1 MGSGIEKRATPMH
14 RGFVRGENRA
24 PQKTPHRP
32 ARSRDCGIDPEYL
45 LLPKF
50 PRQTS
55 SHRRFQPRGVV
66 RPRPGMREICKAQRT
81 RTRRAPLPS
90 PEQPRRAAPSL
101 REARFPVARSASA
114 GSARRPRVASLHRS
128 HKSKLRVRPRP
139 RAGSAPALRLPTCAR
154 PVAENPSVHAGGP
167 VRQNLE
173 WCWQGSS
180 GHAMNNA
187 FVLQDVAR
195 FAEVIANVRLLSDP
209 VDVTR
214 DAFVEIDR
222 WFVTCGSRQRGVAC
236 EVTHFAG
243 AKFAVDLRRNVDL
256 QNVGKLFRD
265 FANRCAA
272 SAANVYG

>member
-1 MGSGIEKRATPMH
+1 MGNGIEKRATPMH
-14 RGFVRGENRA
+14 HGFVRGESRA

-32 ARSRDCGIDPEYL
+32 ARSRCCGIDPEYL

-50 PRQTS
+50 LRQTS
-55 SHRRFQPRGVV
+55 SHRLFQPRGVV
-66 RPRPGMREICKAQRT
+66 RPRPGKREICKARRT

-101 REARFPVARSASA
+101 RAARSLMAQSADA
-114 GSARRPRVASLHRS
+114 GSARRPPVASPHRS
-128 HKSKLRVRPRP
+128 HKSKLRARPRP
-139 RAGSAPALRLPTCAR
+139 RAGSAPALRLLPCPR
-154 PVAENPSVHAGGP
+154 PEAENPSAHAGEP

-173 WCWQGSS
+173 WCWRGSS
-180 GHAMNNA
+180 GYAMNNA

-214 DAFVEIDR
+214 DAFAEIDS
-222 WFVTCGSRQRGVAC
+222 WFIASGSRQRRVAC

-243 AKFAVDLRRNVDL
+243 AKFAVDLRRDINF

-272 SAANVYG
+272 SAANVYR

>member
-1 MGSGIEKRATPMH
+1 MESGIEKRATPMH

-66 RPRPGMREICKAQRT
+66 RPRPGMREICKARRT

-90 PEQPRRAAPSL
+90 PEQRRRAAPSL
-101 REARFPVARSASA
+101 RAARSPVARSADA
-114 GSARRPRVASLHRS
+114 GSARRPPIASPHRS
-128 HKSKLRVRPRP
+128 HKSKLRARPRP
-139 RAGSAPALRLPTCAR
+139 RAGSAPALRLPTWPR
-154 PVAENPSVHAGGP
+154 PEAENPSAHAGGP

-173 WCWQGSS
+173 WCWRGSS

-209 VDVTR
+209 VDITR
-214 DAFVEIDR
+214 NAVAEIDG
-222 WFVTCGSRQRGVAC
+222 WFVTGGLRHGGVAR
-236 EVTHFAG
+236 EMTHFAG
-243 AKFAVDLRRNVDL
+243 AKFAVELRPDLN
-256 QNVGKLFRD
+256 F
-265 FANRCAA
+265 
-272 SAANVYG
+272 